1 MVYVKDISSIII
13 YSYVYVY
20 FFDFKLIVNIFG
32 IGGKVYVIGYVLGV
46 GIWIVL
52 IYMYINIVI
61 IGWILM

>member
-32 IGGKVYVIGYVLGV
+32 IGGK
-46 GIWIVL
+46 
-52 IYMYINIVI
+52 YM
-61 IGWILM
+61 L